1 MTSTS
6 RALRPTTDTRKGTE
20 IRVPEKLIVNSFQLK
35 QTNDLSVFVLLKF
48 HGSRIHAKNFFKN
61 ILRVSVKTSKRI
73 IQKLLSKRWI
83 GFDGKYIFVRS
94 WSRIGFKKRKGLYL
108 AKVPKCITDFLFVF
122 ALKVVTKR
130 KARAQEQ
137 RSAMPKGLTV
147 RYYSKSLNISERTY
161 YRLMKSAI
169 KRGLLRTKQ
178 TFTKVGTKKD
188 FHALTKHLHGIPLFV
203 RGNYTVTPNPCEM
216 IFKI

>member
-1 MTSTS
+1 MTSHGIS
-6 RALRPTTDTRKGTE
+6 CPTTDTHKGTE

-35 QTNDLSVFVLLKF
+35 QTNDLSVFVLLKL
-48 HGSRIHAKNFFKN
+48 HGSRIHAKDFFKN
-61 ILRVSVKTSKRI
+61 VLNVSVKTSKRI

-94 WSRIGFKKRKGLYL
+94 WSRIGYKKRKGLYL
-108 AKVPKCITDFLFVF
+108 AKIPKCITDFLFVH

-147 RYYSKSLNISERTY
+147 RYIAKSLKISERSY
-161 YRLMKSAI
+161 YRLIKSAI
-169 KRGLLRTKQ
+169 KRGLVKTKQ
-178 TFTKVGTKKD
+178 SFTPIGSKKD
-188 FHALTKHLHGIPLFV
+188 YNALKKHLHGVPLFV
-203 RGNYTVTPNPCEM
+203 RGNYTVTPNPCELK
-216 IFKI
+216 FLL